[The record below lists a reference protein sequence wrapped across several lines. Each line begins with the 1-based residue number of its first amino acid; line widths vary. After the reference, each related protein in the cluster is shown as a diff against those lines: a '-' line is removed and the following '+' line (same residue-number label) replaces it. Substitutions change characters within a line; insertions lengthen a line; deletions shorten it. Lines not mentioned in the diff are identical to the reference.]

1 MTKEKK
7 SNKKTIINLVL
18 IFFLIILFCIII
30 YEGINLYKWHK
41 DNEDIEE
48 ISEIINDKTIINDI
62 TSENEDNVNIIE
74 QKSEPTTSIYWSYI
88 KMNLID
94 VNLTELKK
102 INPDTVGWIV
112 LNGTNVNYPFVQT
125 KDNDY
130 YMTHSFNKKKNSAGW
145 LFLDYRNSLDK
156 IDKNNIIYGHS
167 RIDKTMFGSL
177 KDTLNKSWYNNK
189 ENHIIKLSTDK
200 YDSLWQIFS
209 IYHLPNTNDYLQ
221 TVFNSG
227 EEFKEFASM
236 LQNRSIYK
244 FETSVNEEDRILTLS
259 TCHNNTAKQKLVI
272 HAKLIKYLEK

>member
-102 INPDTVGWIV
+102 VNPDTVGWIV

-156 IDKNNIIYGHS
+156 IDKNTIIYGHS